1 MMNNGV
7 HVFDPKYA
15 QEQKGVG
22 RRDDIKMHE
31 GNSNDEPLVGMGMA
45 QVKREGGLYRGYAGK
60 ESMVKVTETE
70 FLTVCVGRAGV
81 FIKQIDKK
89 HKEYHVC
96 GRHFASKIKG
106 QYWVTE
112 SIFSEEITRDDT
124 LRSVY

>member
-1 MMNNGV
+1 MNNGV
-7 HVFDPKYA
+7 HVFNPKYA
-15 QEQKGVG
+15 QEHKGVG
-22 RRDDIKMHE
+22 RRSDIKMHE
-31 GNSNDEPLVGMGMA
+31 GNSSDEPLVGMGMA

-60 ESMVKVTETE
+60 ESMVNVTETE
-70 FLTVCVGRAGV
+70 FLTVCVCRAGV
-81 FIKQIDKK
+81 FIKQIDNN